1 MLLAVLVLCA
11 LGVTGAATEGEPQT
25 LYETLGVDP
34 GATPAQIRSA
44 YRKLALALHPDKTRG
59 ESGWADST
67 ARFIKVSEAYETLS
81 NAKKREAYDAKL
93 KANTAWF
100 RRRGGS
106 GAGAGAG
113 GQGAAPEAESFS
125 FQFSF
130 SLADALSVLE
140 KFIEG
145 NDALQPLATPYRVLK
160 ASLHSWEGFT
170 TPLPELLASGALA
183 KAFQQVDWAALGAT
197 LGDAATRAIKSNFEN
212 DDGSIQWGKVAATG
226 AIAATTLAAA
236 LDAADDGN
244 RTSDLLKIG
253 SNLLNWW
260 TGGAGE

>member
-100 RRRGGS
+100 RRRGRLWRWRWCWW
-106 GAGAGAG
+106 AGCSARG
-113 GQGAAPEAESFS
+113 
-125 FQFSF
+125 
-130 SLADALSVLE
+130 
-140 KFIEG
+140 
-145 NDALQPLATPYRVLK
+145 
-160 ASLHSWEGFT
+160 
-170 TPLPELLASGALA
+170 
-183 KAFQQVDWAALGAT
+183 
-197 LGDAATRAIKSNFEN
+197 
-212 DDGSIQWGKVAATG
+212 
-226 AIAATTLAAA
+226 
-236 LDAADDGN
+236 
-244 RTSDLLKIG
+244 
-253 SNLLNWW
+253 
-260 TGGAGE
+260 